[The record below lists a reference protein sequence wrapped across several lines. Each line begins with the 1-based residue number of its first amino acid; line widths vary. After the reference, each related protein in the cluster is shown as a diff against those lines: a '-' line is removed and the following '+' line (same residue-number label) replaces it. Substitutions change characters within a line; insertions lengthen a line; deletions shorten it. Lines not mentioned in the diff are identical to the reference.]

1 MTAVMRSL
9 RWKLRNKNKHGT
21 CALRPL
27 ESQFPVYHKTHTHTM
42 IQLYPHQKTAVE
54 WMTRTENRTRMVHDQ
69 PHGGILAHAMGLGK
83 TISMLSLIQS
93 QPKGRTLVVCPKS
106 LLSQWQSESARV
118 LTDCPVVVYH
128 GTGRDTSTLPSNLL
142 LLTTFDIVRIEA
154 KDASVLHA
162 TQWDRVV
169 LDEAHRICEQTSKTS
184 KAIRSL
190 RARNRW
196 CVTGTPFKNG
206 ISDLMALSRFLM
218 ISPYC
223 NVSWWR
229 MYGQSSIKM
238 QEWRDLFLHMRDKS
252 ELTSLP
258 PIVYRNIKVE
268 LPPGERELYTSLGTK
283 DWSPRADDDDQQ
295 ELLRILRQRQATNHP
310 VLITPP
316 KMVSHVTTRTAGC
329 CGCTTS
335 PTTTCDKNHD
345 LCDACCSE
353 PVCPGCIMHAIQDD
367 TDTWT
372 HSAKTRALWEY
383 LRDVARVKET
393 NTKVVVFS
401 QWTSCLDLL
410 SSMLDCMG
418 VGHAQYDG
426 RINSTE
432 DRDGVI
438 HEFRHV
444 DTCQVLLTSLGAG
457 GEGVNLTFASHVVLM
472 EPYWNL
478 AAEQQAIDRLHRI
491 GQTQTTHV
499 ARFTVTDTIEDWV
512 YDIQTRKASEL
523 ERLLF
528 GSVNPVKERVKHIR
542 PEFDTEDL
550 SLVGLDCFIKRRK
563 VE

>member
-1 MTAVMRSL
+1 
-9 RWKLRNKNKHGT
+9 
-21 CALRPL
+21 
-27 ESQFPVYHKTHTHTM
+27 
-42 IQLYPHQKTAVE
+42 
-54 WMTRTENRTRMVHDQ
+54 MVHDQ

-93 QPKGRTLVVCPKS
+93 QPQGRTLVVCPKS
-106 LLSQWQSESARV
+106 LLSQWQAEAGRV
-118 LTDCPVVVYH
+118 LTECPVVVYH
-128 GTGRDTSTLPSNLL
+128 GTDRDTPTLPTNLL
-142 LLTTFDIVRIEA
+142 LITTFDIVRIES
-154 KDASVLHA
+154 KDASVLHT

-190 RARNRW
+190 CARNRW

-229 MYGQSSIKM
+229 MYGQNPTKM

-283 DWSPRADDDDQQ
+283 DWSPRADDDMTDQH

-310 VLITPP
+310 ILITSP
-316 KMVSHVTTRTAGC
+316 KVVSSILNGVE
-329 CGCTTS
+329 
-335 PTTTCDKNHD
+335 NHE
-345 LCDACCSE
+345 AYATE
-353 PVCPGCIMHAIQDD
+353 PVCPHSIMRAVRRDN
-367 TDTWT
+367 DTWM

-383 LRDVARVKET
+383 LRDVVRVKET

-410 SSMLDCMG
+410 GTMLDSMG

-432 DRDGVI
+432 DRDSVI
-438 HEFRHV
+438 NDFKHS
-444 DTCQVLLTSLGAG
+444 DTCRVLLTSLGAG
-457 GEGVNLTFASHVVLM
+457 GEGVNLTFASHVILM

-499 ARFTVTDTIEDWV
+499 ARFTVSGTIEDWV
-512 YDIQTRKASEL
+512 TDIQTRKASEL

-528 GSVNPVKERVKHIR
+528 GNVEPVKERVKHIR
-542 PEFDTEDL
+542 PEFDTDDL